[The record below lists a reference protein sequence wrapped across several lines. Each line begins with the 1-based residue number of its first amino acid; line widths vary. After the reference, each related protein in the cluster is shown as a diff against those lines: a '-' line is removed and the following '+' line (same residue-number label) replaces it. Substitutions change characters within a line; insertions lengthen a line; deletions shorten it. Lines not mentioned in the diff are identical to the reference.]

1 MTGFYMKFIT
11 SLEWVDLVLLFI
23 TWKMQFELN
32 ILALFVSYVQYHYY
46 SGSSLPSSDTLND
59 LQFELALC
67 ARFFWV
73 TSKTC
78 KCYFQDTNKLR
89 FQEMEENLK
98 NDLRSSVLSITIGS
112 TTVLNQDGHN
122 IKISSYCREAWLFYF
137 QIRRVSR
144 SPCI

>member
-46 SGSSLPSSDTLND
+46 SGSSLPSSVTLND

-67 ARFFWV
+67 ARFF
-73 TSKTC
+73 
-78 KCYFQDTNKLR
+78 
-89 FQEMEENLK
+89 
-98 NDLRSSVLSITIGS
+98 
-112 TTVLNQDGHN
+112 
-122 IKISSYCREAWLFYF
+122 
-137 QIRRVSR
+137 
-144 SPCI
+144 

>member
-11 SLEWVDLVLLFI
+11 DLKWVDLVLLFV

-46 SGSSLPSSDTLND
+46 SGISLPSSDTLNH

-67 ARFFWV
+67 ARFFRV

-78 KCYFQDTNKLR
+78 KCYFQDTNKLW

-98 NDLRSSVLSITIGS
+98 KDLR
-112 TTVLNQDGHN
+112 
-122 IKISSYCREAWLFYF
+122 RF
-137 QIRRVSR
+137 
-144 SPCI
+144 SPVDNDKEHYSLKPRWARYQNFIIL